1 MKILV
6 IFECLGS
13 SFEQELTERMNA
25 VLQEKAE
32 SQQSLA
38 LLRKEHEE
46 FKRQAQ
52 VTYIS
57 DDFFETQS
65 VTFRCPFSNS
75 TFIKA

>member
-1 MKILV
+1 MICLHIKDV
-6 IFECLGS
+6 SECLG

-52 VTYIS
+52 VTCIS
-57 DDFFETQS
+57 DAFLKLS
-65 VTFRCPFSNS
+65 L
-75 TFIKA
+75 